1 MKSKTTLR
9 IKDCKLVKHKV
20 IESKDKVFVLLI
32 YDRISKELDVPEF
45 VNRGRQN

>member
-1 MKSKTTLR
+1 MKTKTTLR

-20 IESKDKVFVLLI
+20 
-32 YDRISKELDVPEF
+32 SKELDVPEF

>member
-1 MKSKTTLR
+1 MKTKTTLR

-32 YDRISKELDVPEF
+32 YDRVSKELDIPEF
-45 VNRGRQN
+45 VNGGRG